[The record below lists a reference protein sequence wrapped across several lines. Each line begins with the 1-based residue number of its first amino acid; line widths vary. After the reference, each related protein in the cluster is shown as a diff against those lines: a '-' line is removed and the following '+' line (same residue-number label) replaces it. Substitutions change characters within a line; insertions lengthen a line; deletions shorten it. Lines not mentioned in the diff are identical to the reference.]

1 MNSSDPTFETD
12 ASFLLSCSGLIYF
25 FSLPTPPLSPIP
37 HLDQPLSLSRA
48 TNNFRVAPGR
58 VTSLSWTPDGYA
70 LAVGWERGWG
80 VWSTGGKLLGWGV
93 LHGEDAELLGKED
106 SFMRGVERRGL
117 LWAGGGLELIIL
129 SSPTPPPSLNEVLF
143 RREWKTSKQPSSQLF
158 TLPFAK
164 SSFTTLPTPSS
175 TLYPLLLLSTKLLL
189 SPTASLPSSSYL
201 SSITPSSSLWLPIS
215 LPHAYITVQYPI
227 RYATVSED
235 GRLVAVAGRRGL
247 THWSKGSGRWKL
259 FEMAEWEENFRVR
272 GGMVWFLHVLVAGV
286 EEGKDFS
293 VSRSIFPSSSLLVEL
308 LTSSSLHPDP
318 TLLPRRRSHS
328 HLPRILDLPSS
339 SRPSHVSPRQLPA
352 RLHGRQHVLPFPHR
366 TDGGLG
372 RAQALWEHFVRR
384 SRRHARE
391 SSSHELVDSS
401 CSEE

>member
-1 MNSSDPTFETD
+1 
-12 ASFLLSCSGLIYF
+12 
-25 FSLPTPPLSPIP
+25 
-37 HLDQPLSLSRA
+37 
-48 TNNFRVAPGR
+48 
-58 VTSLSWTPDGYA
+58 
-70 LAVGWERGWG
+70 
-80 VWSTGGKLLGWGV
+80 
-93 LHGEDAELLGKED
+93 
-106 SFMRGVERRGL
+106 MRGVERRGL

-129 SSPTPPPSLNEVLF
+129 SSASPPPSLKEVLF
-143 RREWKTSKQPSSQLF
+143 RREWKTSKPPASQLF

-201 SSITPSSSLWLPIS
+201 SSLTPSSSLWLPIS

-286 EEGKDFS
+286 EEGKEFS
-293 VSRSIFPSSSLLVEL
+293 VSLLISSS
-308 LTSSSLHPDP
+308 SSF
-318 TLLPRRRSHS
+318 
-328 HLPRILDLPSS
+328 
-339 SRPSHVSPRQLPA
+339 PA
-352 RLHGRQHVLPFPHR
+352 
-366 TDGGLG
+366 
-372 RAQALWEHFVRR
+372 A
-384 SRRHARE
+384 SRR
-391 SSSHELVDSS
+391 
-401 CSEE
+401 